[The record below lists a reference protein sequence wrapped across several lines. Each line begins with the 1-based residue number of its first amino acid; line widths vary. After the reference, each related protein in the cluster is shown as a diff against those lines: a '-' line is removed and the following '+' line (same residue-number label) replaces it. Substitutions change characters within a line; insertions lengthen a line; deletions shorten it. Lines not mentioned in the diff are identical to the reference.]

1 MTDRTDELADL
12 LRHTARMQ
20 RRRTAAI
27 VEPHGLSVH
36 QFRAMRLIAGR
47 SGQAGRDG
55 HGGSDGAGGAPLRIS
70 DIAERMRM
78 VTRSATDVVDHLQ
91 TKGLVQRSAH
101 PTDRRSTV
109 VQLTSQGERLLATL
123 EVERAAHTEEFF
135 SQLTDAE
142 QTELARLLH
151 RLQE

>member
-12 LRHTARMQ
+12 LRHAARMQ

-47 SGQAGRDG
+47 SGHAAQDS
-55 HGGSDGAGGAPLRIS
+55 HTDVPLRIS

-109 VQLTSQGERLLATL
+109 VRLTSQGERLLETL
-123 EVERAAHTEEFF
+123 EVERAAQTEDFF
-135 SQLTDAE
+135 AQLTDAD
-142 QTELARLLH
+142 QAELARLLH